1 MPALAKAW
9 NWGTLAVAQ
18 PVRASPEQNGQH
30 PDAGRRAALVNRAQA
45 GDSEAF
51 GLLYDEYSLSVYRY
65 IYARVSS
72 PVLAEDLTSETFVR
86 ALRALDSFRWQGRDF
101 GAWLVT
107 IARNLI
113 TDHFKSGRV
122 RLESPTD
129 EIETHDSATQGPE
142 ADVLTAV
149 TADVLRRAVSDLPDD
164 QRDCLTMRFFAGLSI
179 AETAR
184 ALEKSEGAVKQ
195 LQLRAVRQLAKVIP
209 KDLR

>member
-1 MPALAKAW
+1 MSVERAFE
-9 NWGTLAVAQ
+9 VAQ
-18 PVRASPEQNGQH
+18 PMRASPDQQNGQH
-30 PDAGRRAALVNRAQA
+30 PDAGRRAALVDRAQA

-51 GLLYDEYSLSVYRY
+51 GLLYDEYQLSVYRY

-72 PVLAEDLTSETFVR
+72 IALAEDLTSETFVR

-142 ADVLTAV
+142 VDVLTAA
-149 TADVLRRAVSDLPDD
+149 TADVLRRAVSDLPDE
-164 QRDCLTMRFFAGLSI
+164 QRDCLTMRFFAGMSI
-179 AETAR
+179 AETAS
-184 ALEKSEGAVKQ
+184 ALQKSEGAVKQ

>member
-1 MPALAKAW
+1 MSVEKAVD
-9 NWGTLAVAQ
+9 VAQ

-142 ADVLTAV
+142 VDVLTAV

-164 QRDCLTMRFFAGLSI
+164 QRDCLTMRFFAGMSI